1 MKKYLIVI
9 SFLILNLSAN
19 SLESLVTNALDKNN
33 ELKSIEKSILIANE
47 NITLAT
53 KLSNP
58 ILSLGIN
65 DIHTNENYDKRDLE
79 AMQAQFIGITQAIPI
94 TNKLEINKSIQ
105 ITNKNILALSL
116 EDKKLLL
123 KAKIYE
129 LAYNI
134 AILEEKKRLILE
146 QKRNIGKL
154 EKLQNYL
161 YQTSKTDVKTLFD
174 TKLINKNFDIT
185 LNNLQTNITTLK
197 LNLEEIA
204 YTKIDILNINL
215 DVFKASLE
223 NNIEKH
229 PKVQAFNEQLKAFK
243 QQEAYEKA
251 LKTSDINFNITYFNR
266 TEFQDYVNVSVAI
279 PLSIYNRENI
289 NVKKAQY
296 SYLKAKNDLES
307 LRRNFT
313 TTQQILQN
321 ELNTS
326 YENYQLL
333 SKEML
338 ALQKSIDKS
347 LKIDNKFKNNS
358 TQIIQNLNKTLKL
371 QIDALDEKSKFFTT
385 LAKSKYYEGNI
396 Q

>member
-1 MKKYLIVI
+1 MKKYLVVI

-19 SLESLVTNALDKNN
+19 SLESLIINALDKNN
-33 ELKSIEKSILIANE
+33 ELKSIEKSIMIANE

-79 AMQAQFIGITQAIPI
+79 PMQVQFIGITQAIPI

-123 KAKIYE
+123 KSKIYE

-134 AILEEKKRLILE
+134 GILEEKKKLILK
-146 QKRNIGKL
+146 QKRNIEKL
-154 EKLQNYL
+154 EKIQNYL
-161 YQTSKTDVKTLFD
+161 YQTSKIDVKTLFD
-174 TKLINKNFDIT
+174 TKLVNKNFDIT
-185 LNNLQTNITTLK
+185 LNNLKTNITTLK
-197 LNLEEIA
+197 LNLEEIV
-204 YTKIDILNINL
+204 YTKIDKLDINL
-215 DVFKASLE
+215 DMFKVSL
-223 NNIEKH
+223 NNNLDKH
-229 PKVQAFNEQLKAFK
+229 PKIKAFKEQLKVFK
-243 QQEAYEKA
+243 QQESYERA

-266 TEFQDYVNVSVAI
+266 TEFQDYVNVSIAI
-279 PLSIYNRENI
+279 PLSIYNKENI
-289 NVKKAQY
+289 NVKKVQY
-296 SYLKAKNDLES
+296 NYLKAKDDLES
-307 LRRNFT
+307 LRRNFN

-326 YENYQLL
+326 YTNYQLL
-333 SKEML
+333 SKEMI
-338 ALQKSIDKS
+338 ALQNSIDKS

-358 TQIIQNLNKTLKL
+358 IQIIQNLNRTLKL

-385 LAKSKYYEGNI
+385 FAKSKYYRGNI
-396 Q
+396 